1 MNPFRTTDGRLR
13 GLRIVACIF
22 LFTAALN
29 LYWDGWRSLEA
40 VGSLLMA
47 LGLFGISL
55 YEGKRQSDLQKM
67 HLAVFAISVAVVV
80 VGLGLKFLDIA
91 MR

>member
-1 MNPFRTTDGRLR
+1 ML
-13 GLRIVACIF
+13 F
-22 LFTAALN
+22 LGDRDRFL
-29 LYWDGWRSLEA
+29 
-40 VGSLLMA
+40 
-47 LGLFGISL
+47 
-55 YEGKRQSDLQKM
+55 GKRQSDLQKM